1 MIVETGIGSHEIH
14 PTTQTIN
21 TMNLITRSV
30 LVLSAVLNFPASATE
45 PPKPYGAVPNLRQLK
60 WHEMEMYA
68 FVHFGLATFN
78 DVEWGS
84 GAEKVTDFNP
94 TDLDAGQIVR
104 AAKAGGMKGLILTA
118 KHHDGFCLWP
128 SKFTEHSVRNSPWKN
143 GKGDVVREFADACR
157 KEDMKFGVYLSPW
170 DRNHAE
176 YGRAGYVEYFK
187 NQIRELLTNYGPIF
201 EMWFDGAN
209 GGDGYY
215 GGEGGNRSVDYNTY
229 YDWKGVR
236 AIIRELQPD
245 CAVWCGQYRDGDKIV
260 YADCR
265 WGGSEGGDVGDPC
278 WNTMD
283 SGKLTIDIPDWQHG
297 HRNGDAWCGAEGDV
311 SIRPGWFYHANQDSQ
326 VKSPK
331 HLMTIYQSSVGR
343 GANLILNIPPD
354 KRGQLHDNDVAS
366 LKLFGEHL
374 GKTFADNL
382 ARDAKPQASN
392 VRGGDDV
399 AYGPQKLTD
408 ADPWSAWITDDEV
421 KTAEVVLELGK
432 EQTFNLI
439 RLREDIRLGQ
449 RVDEVAVDVWTLG
462 GWKEVAKA
470 QSIGAMRLWKIE
482 ETKTDKMRL
491 RVTQAAAC
499 PALSDFGLFLEP
511 PAPSWSANVEAGTKL
526 VDRSKLKIST
536 TFDNPGIAPSLAI
549 DGDPNTFWHSRSETA
564 TSGIPTSITL
574 DLGEERKVVGMTY
587 LTRQDGVPNG
597 KIDKYAV
604 ETSADGKTWVS
615 ITSGEFANIQ
625 ANSIEQVV
633 KFPNEV
639 TTRYLRFTAER
650 VVASD
655 HMVVAEL
662 GVMESDA
669 K

>member
-1 MIVETGIGSHEIH
+1 
-14 PTTQTIN
+14 
-21 TMNLITRSV
+21 MNLITKSV
-30 LVLSAVLNFPASATE
+30 LILSAALNFSVLGTE
-45 PPKPYGAVPNLRQLK
+45 PPKPYGAAPNLRQLK

-68 FVHFGLATFN
+68 FVHFGPDTFN

-94 TDLDAGQIVR
+94 TDLDAGQVVR

-128 SKFTEHSVRNSPWKN
+128 SKFTEHCIKNSKWKN

-157 KEDMKFGVYLSPW
+157 KEGIKFGVYISPW

-176 YGRAGYVEYFK
+176 YGRAGYVEYYK

-215 GGEGGNRSVDYNTY
+215 GGEGGKRNVDYNTY
-229 YDWKGVR
+229 YDWKGIR

-245 CAVWCGQYRDGDKIV
+245 CAVWCGQYRDDDKIV

-283 SGKLTIDIPDWQHG
+283 SKKLITGIPDCQQG

-311 SIRPGWFYHANQDSQ
+311 SIRPGWFYHANQDTQ
-326 VKSPK
+326 VKSPE
-331 HLMTIYQSSVGR
+331 HLMGIYMSCVGR
-343 GANLILNIPPD
+343 GTNLILNMPPD
-354 KRGQLHDNDVAS
+354 KRGQLHENDVAS
-366 LKLFGEHL
+366 LKLFGAHL
-374 GKTFADNL
+374 EKTFSNNVAK
-382 ARDAKPQASN
+382 DAKFQASN
-392 VRGGDDV
+392 IRGGDGV
-399 AYGPQKLTD
+399 TYGPQKLTD
-408 ADPWSAWITDDEV
+408 ADPWSAWITEEDV

-449 RVDEVAVDVWTLG
+449 RVDEVAVDVWTHG
-462 GWKEVAKA
+462 AWKEVAKA

-482 ETKTDKMRL
+482 ETKTDKVRL
-491 RVTQAAAC
+491 RVTKAAAC
-499 PALSDFGLFLEP
+499 PAISDFGLFFEP
-511 PAPSWSANVEAGTKL
+511 PAPSWSAKAEARAKL
-526 VDRSKLKIST
+526 TNRSKWKIT
-536 TFDNPGIAPSLAI
+536 ATFDNPGIALSRAI

-564 TSGIPTSITL
+564 ASGIPASITL
-574 DLGEERKVVGMTY
+574 DLGEERKIAGMTY
-587 LTRQDGVPNG
+587 LTRQDGNPNG
-597 KIDKYAV
+597 KIDKYHI
-604 ETSADGKTWVS
+604 ETSTDGKTWSVV
-615 ITSGEFANIQ
+615 TAGEFSNIQ
-625 ANSIEQVV
+625 SNPIEQVI

-639 TTRYLRFTAER
+639 TTRYLRLTAEH

-655 HMVVAEL
+655 HMAVAEL
-662 GVMESDA
+662 GLIESDV

>member
-1 MIVETGIGSHEIH
+1 
-14 PTTQTIN
+14 
-21 TMNLITRSV
+21 MNLITRSV
-30 LVLSAVLNFPASATE
+30 FGLSAALIFPASGTE
-45 PPKPYGAVPNLRQLK
+45 PPKPHGAVPNLRQLR

-68 FVHFGLATFN
+68 FAHFGPGTFN
-78 DVEWGS
+78 GTEWGS

-94 TDLDAGQIVR
+94 TDLDAGQVVR

-128 SKFTEHSVRNSPWKN
+128 SKFTEHCVRNSPWKN

-157 KEDMKFGVYLSPW
+157 RENMKFGVYISPW

-176 YGRAGYVEYFK
+176 YGRAGYVEYYK

-215 GGEGGNRSVDYNTY
+215 GGQGGKRNVDYNTY
-229 YDWKGVR
+229 YDWKGIR

-245 CAVWCGQYRDGDKIV
+245 CAIWCGQYRDGDRIV

-265 WGGSEGGDVGDPC
+265 WGGSEAGDVGDPC

-283 SGKLTIDIPDWQHG
+283 SAKLTIDIPDCQHG
-297 HRNGDAWCGAEGDV
+297 MRHGDAWCGAEGDV
-311 SIRPGWFYHANQDSQ
+311 SIRPGWFYHANQDAQ
-326 VKSPK
+326 VKSPER
-331 HLMTIYQSSVGR
+331 LMAIYQSCVGR

-374 GKTFADNL
+374 EKTFADNL
-382 ARDAKPQASN
+382 AKDAKPQASN
-392 VRGGDDV
+392 VRGGDGV
-399 AYGPQKLTD
+399 TYGPQKLTD

-449 RVDEVAVDVWTLG
+449 RVDEAAVDVWTLG
-462 GWKEVAKA
+462 AWKEVAKA
-470 QSIGAMRLWKIE
+470 QSIGAMRLWKIG
-482 ETKTDKMRL
+482 ETKTDKVRI

-499 PALSDFGLFLEP
+499 PAISDFGLFLEP
-511 PAPSWSANVEAGTKL
+511 PAPLWSANAEARAKL
-526 VDRSKLKIST
+526 IDRSKWKIST
-536 TFDNPGIAPSLAI
+536 AFENPGIAPSRAI

-564 TSGIPTSITL
+564 ASGIPASITL
-574 DLGEERKVVGMTY
+574 DMGEEKKLAGMTY
-587 LTRQDGVPNG
+587 LTRQDGNPNG
-597 KIDKYAV
+597 KIDKYVV
-604 ETSADGKTWVS
+604 EASTDGKAWSV
-615 ITSGEFANIQ
+615 IAAGEFPNIQ
-625 ANSIEQVV
+625 ANPIEQVV
-633 KFPNEV
+633 KFPNDV
-639 TTRYLRFTAER
+639 TTRYLRLTAEH

-655 HMVVAEL
+655 HITVAEL